1 MINLAILISGRG
13 SNMKSILSSIAS
25 GEIKNVNPR
34 VVISNNKDAGG
45 LSIASK
51 EYDIPTSLI
60 LPNGKKGWDYDKHL
74 DSVLNLHGVLP
85 SDGLICLAGYMKIIS
100 SEFVNKYKFRIMN
113 IHPALLPSFRGLH
126 AQKQAL
132 DYGVKITGCTVHFVD
147 EGVDSGPI
155 ILQEP
160 VKIYSKDTEN
170 EISKRILELEH
181 KLYPKAIKLFAEN
194 KLKIVGRK
202 VIVTNDE

>member
-13 SNMKSILSSIAS
+13 SNMKSILSAIAS

-60 LPNGKKGWDYDKHL
+60 LPNGKKGWDYDKNL
-74 DSVLNLHGVLP
+74 DSILNGHGVLP

-113 IHPALLPSFRGLH
+113 IHPALLPAFKGLH

-170 EISKRILELEH
+170 EISNRILELEH